1 MAGRQGVFA
10 PAFRN
15 PNKNWPF
22 HHNSYDAS
30 ELAFLDSFVRF
41 RPFASVFVFCQ
52 RNDTRD
58 DTRRKGLSSFLVSE
72 CFGESS
78 VSPQSVHSNESLH
91 ARSSGGVK
99 RVTQVLRDEGRQSE
113 ALIQL
118 ADENQPSVR
127 RDPIP

>member
-1 MAGRQGVFA
+1 M
-10 PAFRN
+10 FRG
-15 PNKNWPF
+15 K
-22 HHNSYDAS
+22 
-30 ELAFLDSFVRF
+30 LGI
-41 RPFASVFVFCQ
+41 
-52 RNDTRD
+52 TR
-58 DTRRKGLSSFLVSE
+58 KVST
-72 CFGESS
+72 
-78 VSPQSVHSNESLH
+78 SNESLH

>member
-1 MAGRQGVFA
+1 MPPQKTPSRNVRKDERKATPEARSSRPPLDRHHDLPPLARTHARTAVSVRPRSFA
-10 PAFRN
+10 TVPMLF
-15 PNKNWPF
+15 P
-22 HHNSYDAS
+22 
-30 ELAFLDSFVRF
+30 LARTQVDGF
-41 RPFASVFVFCQ
+41 
-52 RNDTRD
+52 
-58 DTRRKGLSSFLVSE
+58 
-72 CFGESS
+72 
-78 VSPQSVHSNESLH
+78 HSNESLR